1 MQYVSIIHHYI
12 GNRRQENNSLGRIG
26 VPGQIS
32 RVVPA
37 AAVSTALGWIVVRMA
52 ELLMK
57 SAIVE
62 SDPMTSRELPHYW
75 TLEQVRQ
82 ILAAMDAGQPWL
94 FARLTG

>member
-1 MQYVSIIHHYI
+1 MQYVPIIHHYI

-57 SAIVE
+57 SATVE
-62 SDPMTSRELPHYW
+62 SETYAHPRAA
-75 TLEQVRQ
+75 TL
-82 ILAAMDAGQPWL
+82 LDAGADPGRH
-94 FARLTG
+94 ARRQALAVRLLTG